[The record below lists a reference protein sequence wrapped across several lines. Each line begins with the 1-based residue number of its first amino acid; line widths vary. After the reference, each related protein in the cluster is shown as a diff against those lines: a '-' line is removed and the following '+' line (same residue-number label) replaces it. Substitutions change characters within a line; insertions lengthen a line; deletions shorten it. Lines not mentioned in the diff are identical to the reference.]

1 MSEED
6 DASKTEEPTGKRLE
20 KAREEGNV
28 PISQEIKSLLML
40 VGGVISVG
48 MFAPSVASDLKT
60 TLRPFIARPHEM
72 ATDFEALRDLI
83 AGTLA
88 EVGLILLF
96 PITVLVILAVLSVM
110 GQVGFVYSPKRAAP
124 DLGKLSLIKGLQQ
137 FFSLRRVIE
146 LGKSLLKLALVVAA
160 LAVVVWPRLPWILRL
175 PEMETVAMLMQVRI
189 VILFLIAAV
198 VAVMLAVAGA
208 DMFYT
213 RYQNHK
219 KLKMTKQEVKDEYKQ
234 SEGDPQVKSRIR
246 SIRLEKFRR
255 RMMQAVPHADVVITN
270 PTHFAVA
277 LSYKMEDM
285 EAPKVV
291 AKGADLIAK
300 KIREIAEENDV
311 PIVENPPLA
320 RALYASV
327 EVDQFIPPE
336 HYRPVAEVISYVM
349 KLKKKTR

>member
-1 MSEED
+1 VSDED

-40 VGGVISVG
+40 VGGVVAVG
-48 MFAPSVASDLKT
+48 MFSPSMATGLRDI
-60 TLRPFIARPHEM
+60 LRPFIARPHEM
-72 ATDFEALRDLI
+72 PTDFEGLRDLI

-96 PITVLVILAVLSVM
+96 PISVLIVLAVLSVM
-110 GQVGFVYSPKRAAP
+110 GQVGFVYSPTRAAP
-124 DLGKLSLIKGLQQ
+124 ELGKLSLIKGIQQ
-137 FFSLRRVIE
+137 FFSLRRLAE
-146 LGKSLLKLALVVAA
+146 LGKSLVKLALVVAA
-160 LAVVVWPRLPWILRL
+160 LAMVVWPRLPWILRL
-175 PEMETVAMLMQVRI
+175 PEMETEAMLIQVRI
-189 VILFLIAAV
+189 VILILVATV
-198 VAVMLAVAGA
+198 TAVMVAVAGA
-208 DMFYT
+208 DMLYS

-219 KLKMTKQEVKDEYKQ
+219 KLKMTKQEVKDENKQ
-234 SEGDPQVKSRIR
+234 AEGDPQVKARIR
-246 SIRLEKFRR
+246 SIRMDRFRR
-255 RMMQAVPHADVVITN
+255 RMMAAVPKADVVITN

-277 LSYKMEDM
+277 LAYKMEEM
-285 EAPKVV
+285 EAPRVV

-300 KIREIAEENDV
+300 KIREIAEENEV

-320 RALYASV
+320 RALYAAV

>member
-6 DASKTEEPTGKRLE
+6 DASKTEEPTGKRIE

-28 PISQEIKSLLML
+28 PISQEVKSLLML
-40 VGGVISVG
+40 VGGVIAVG
-48 MFAPSVASDLKT
+48 MFSPMIARDIKIVLT
-60 TLRPFIARPHEM
+60 PFIAKPHEM
-72 ATDFEALRDLI
+72 PTDFEGLRALI
-83 AGTLA
+83 SGTLA

-96 PITVLVILAVLSVM
+96 PIAVLMVLAVLSVT

-124 DLGKLSLIKGLQQ
+124 SLDKLSLIKGIKQ
-137 FFSLRRVIE
+137 FFSFRRVVE
-146 LGKSLLKLALVVAA
+146 LLKSLVKLALVVAA
-160 LAVVVWPRLPWILRL
+160 LGFVVWPRLSWILRL
-175 PEMETVAMLMQVRI
+175 PEMETEAMLLQVRV
-189 VILFLIAAV
+189 VILLLVATV

-213 RYQNHK
+213 RYQSHK
-219 KLKMTKQEVKDEYKQ
+219 KLKMTKQEVKDEHKQ

-246 SIRLEKFRR
+246 SIRMERFRK
-255 RMMQAVPHADVVITN
+255 RMMAAVPHADVVITN

-285 EAPKVV
+285 AAPKVV

-300 KIREIAEENDV
+300 KIREIAEEHEV

-336 HYRPVAEVISYVM
+336 HYRPVAEVIGYVM
-349 KLKKKTR
+349 KLKKKSR

>member
-28 PISQEIKSLLML
+28 PISQEIKSLMML
-40 VGGVISVG
+40 IGGIVAVG
-48 MFAPSVASDLKT
+48 MFAPRMARDLSNL
-60 TLRPFIARPHEM
+60 LRPFIARPHELP
-72 ATDFEALRDLI
+72 TDFEGLRGLL
-83 AGTLA
+83 AGTLLQ
-88 EVGLILLF
+88 VGLILLF
-96 PITVLVILAVLSVM
+96 PIAILVMLAFLSVV
-110 GQVGFVYSPKRAAP
+110 GQVGFVYSPKRIAP
-124 DLGKLSLIKGLQQ
+124 SLDKLSIIKGVKQ
-137 FFSLRRVIE
+137 FFSLRRLVE
-146 LGKSLLKLALVVAA
+146 LGKSLAKLALVGLA
-160 LAVVVWPRLPWILRL
+160 LGFVVWPQLDWILRL
-175 PEMETVAMLMQVRI
+175 PEMETVAMLLQVR
-189 VILFLIAAV
+189 VIIIILIATV
-198 VAVMLAVAGA
+198 LGVMLAVAFA
-208 DMFYT
+208 DMFFV
-213 RYQNHK
+213 RYQSHK
-219 KLKMTKQEVKDEYKQ
+219 KLKMTKQEVKDEHKQ

-246 SIRLEKFRR
+246 SIRLERFRK

-285 EAPKVV
+285 AAPKVV
-291 AKGADLIAK
+291 AKGVDFLAK
-300 KIREIAEENDV
+300 RIRELAEENDV

-349 KLKKKTR
+349 KLKKKR

>member
-40 VGGVISVG
+40 IGGVIVVG
-48 MFAPSVASDLKT
+48 MFAPRVARNLRDV
-60 TLRPFIARPHEM
+60 LRPFLAHPHEM
-72 ATDFEALRDLI
+72 PRDFEGLR
-83 AGTLA
+83 
-88 EVGLILLF
+88 GLISGVLADVSLSLLF
-96 PITVLVILAVLSVM
+96 PVAILIALAFLSVM

-124 DLGKLSLIKGLQQ
+124 DFSKLSIIKGVKQ
-137 FFSLRRVIE
+137 FFSMRRLVE
-146 LGKSLLKLALVVAA
+146 LGKSLAKLALVGVA
-160 LAVVVWPRLPWILRL
+160 LAFVVWPRLDWILLL
-175 PEMETVAMLMQVRI
+175 PGMDTVAMLLQVRVIILILI
-189 VILFLIAAV
+189 VTV
-198 VAVMLAVAGA
+198 VGVMLAVAFM
-208 DMFYT
+208 DMFFI
-213 RYQNHK
+213 RYQSHK
-219 KLKMTKQEVKDEYKQ
+219 KLKMTKQEVKDEHKQ

-246 SIRLEKFRR
+246 SIRLERFRK
-255 RMMQAVPHADVVITN
+255 RMMQAVPKADVVITN

-277 LSYKMEDM
+277 LSYKIEDM
-285 EAPKVV
+285 AAPKVV
-291 AKGADLIAK
+291 AKGADFIAL
-300 KIREIAEENDV
+300 KIREIAEENEV

-349 KLKKKTR
+349 KLKKKR

>member
-28 PISQEIKSLLML
+28 PISQEIKSLMML
-40 VGGVISVG
+40 IGGVVAVG
-48 MFAPSVASDLKT
+48 MFVPGMARDLST
-60 TLRPFIARPHEM
+60 LLRPFIARPHEM
-72 ATDFEALRDLI
+72 PTDFEGLRGIL

-88 EVGLILLF
+88 HVGLILLF
-96 PITVLVILAVLSVM
+96 PMAVLVALAFVSVI

-124 DLGKLSLIKGLQQ
+124 DLSKLSLVKGIQQ
-137 FFSLRRVIE
+137 FFSVRRLVE
-146 LGKSLLKLALVVAA
+146 LGKSLAKLALIGLA
-160 LAVVVWPRLPWILRL
+160 LGFVVVPQLDWILRL
-175 PEMETVAMLMQVRI
+175 PEMETAAMLLEVRKI
-189 VILFLIAAV
+189 ILLLISTILG
-198 VAVMLAVAGA
+198 VMLAVAFA
-208 DMFYT
+208 DMFFV
-213 RYQNHK
+213 RYQNYK
-219 KLKMTKQEVKDEYKQ
+219 KLKMTKQEVKDEHKQ

-246 SIRLEKFRR
+246 SIRMERFRK
-255 RMMQAVPHADVVITN
+255 RMMAAVPTADVVITN

-277 LSYKMEDM
+277 LSYKMEEM
-285 EAPKVV
+285 AAPKVV

-300 KIREIAEENDV
+300 KIRELADENDV

-327 EVDQFIPPE
+327 EVDQFVPPE

-349 KLKKKTR
+349 KLKKNR